1 LFPLPPPISK
11 GNDSK
16 DNRLVDYKEE
26 LVMTCI
32 NRENDFMKVWIM
44 KDYNGKQCVAR
55 ARRRGDRP
63 PAKNVM

>member
-32 NRENDFMKVWIM
+32 DRENDFMKVWIM
-44 KDYNGKQCVAR
+44 KDYNGKQ
-55 ARRRGDRP
+55 
-63 PAKNVM
+63 